1 MRRMRLLVAAMV
13 AVLGISAV
21 AYAQTVENQ
30 YTVGGSVPAGGSKSK
45 PKPGGF
51 NFQFGIT
58 APGGVVPKVI
68 QTYDLFVEGGR
79 VNTKVIPKGCTAA
92 QMERVQSDRVCP
104 KGTMIGSGRL
114 KVLAGTT
121 GQPTSSAVAC
131 DLPVKLYNAGNNK
144 ATIWIQ
150 VGQGDCVAALT
161 RGIEARWVKSA
172 NGTSLR
178 FTVPPDLRKILN
190 LDIVVTG
197 VNVTFKKITRKIKGK
212 TVGYFESVGCK
223 DRKRDLIGKFT
234 DEAGVSGT
242 AKKTLARC

>member
-1 MRRMRLLVAAMV
+1 
-13 AVLGISAV
+13 
-21 AYAQTVENQ
+21 
-30 YTVGGSVPAGGSKSK
+30 
-45 PKPGGF
+45 
-51 NFQFGIT
+51 GIT

-121 GQPTSSAVAC
+121 GSTLRRPVVPASTLRRPLKVLAGTTGQPTSSAVAC

-144 ATIWIQ
+144 STIWIQ

-161 RGIEARWVKSA
+161 R
-172 NGTSLR
+172 
-178 FTVPPDLRKILN
+178 
-190 LDIVVTG
+190 
-197 VNVTFKKITRKIKGK
+197 
-212 TVGYFESVGCK
+212 
-223 DRKRDLIGKFT
+223 
-234 DEAGVSGT
+234 
-242 AKKTLARC
+242 